1 MSGAL
6 GSWRR
11 GGCSAPRRKPIFA
24 RSFRLLLLSEV
35 IFDGYEDYHYSDEPY
50 EGDFY
55 RDSYEEYYDDV
66 LPSEWEERYLNG
78 DLDELDQELS

>member
-1 MSGAL
+1 M
-6 GSWRR
+6 
-11 GGCSAPRRKPIFA
+11 
-24 RSFRLLLLSEV
+24 

-66 LPSEWEERYLNG
+66 LPSEWEERSEWGFGRAGPKTLAKYSVL
-78 DLDELDQELS
+78 